1 MDDRE
6 LDKILDSALDDARRT
21 YHAPPAPDI
30 ETIWRNVEARAF
42 AAPGRRTGGGHTWRV
57 AGMAAAASLLIGV
70 AAGRWSAGKTATAPA
85 TMAAAP
91 ALPTVSAP
99 YQQATEDVLGRAAVL
114 IAALRTTDARG
125 AVNGQLTAQATSLL
139 GSTRLLIDSP
149 AATDPRMRSLLLDL
163 ELTLAQI
170 ARIQPARGETDL
182 NLINDAV
189 AERDIVP
196 RIRSAVVDISGGY

>member
-1 MDDRE
+1 MEDRE
-6 LDKILDSALDDARRT
+6 LDNLLDAARRT
-21 YHAPPAPDI
+21 YNVPVAPDVDA
-30 ETIWRNVEARAF
+30 IWQAVEAKAF
-42 AAPGRRTGGGHTWRV
+42 AAPEWRAATGRTWRI
-57 AGMAAAASLLIGV
+57 AGMAAAASLFIGV
-70 AAGRWSAGKTATAPA
+70 LAGRWSAGAPGNA
-85 TMAAAP
+85 QAAVAVAP
-91 ALPTVSAP
+91 PRTVSGP

-125 AVNGQLTAQATSLL
+125 AVNGQLTTQATRLL

-149 AATDPRMRSLLLDL
+149 AAADPRMRSLLLDL

-170 ARIQPARGETDL
+170 ARIEPSRGEADL
-182 NLINDAV
+182 SLINDAV

>member
-1 MDDRE
+1 MPV
-6 LDKILDSALDDARRT
+6 S
-21 YHAPPAPDI
+21 PDV
-30 ETIWRNVEARAF
+30 EAIWRGVEAEAF
-42 AAPGRRTGGGHTWRV
+42 AAPARRGPAAHTWRV

-70 AAGRWSAGKTATAPA
+70 VAGRWSAREPADAAP
-85 TMAAAP
+85 TIAAAP
-91 ALPTVSAP
+91 AVSGP

-114 IAALRTTDARG
+114 ITALRTTDARG
-125 AVNGQLTAQATSLL
+125 AVSGQLTTQATRLL

-149 AATDPRMRSLLLDL
+149 AASDPRIRSLLLDL

-170 ARIQPARGETDL
+170 ARIEPSRGNTDL

-196 RIRSAVVDISGGY
+196 RIRSAVVDISGAY